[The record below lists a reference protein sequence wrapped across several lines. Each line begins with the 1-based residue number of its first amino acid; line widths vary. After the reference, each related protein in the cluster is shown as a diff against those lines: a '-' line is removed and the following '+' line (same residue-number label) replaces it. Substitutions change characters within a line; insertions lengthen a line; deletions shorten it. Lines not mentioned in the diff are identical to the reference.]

1 MFTLVSQKE
10 QSEDA
15 KQAEGVIPRWSAS
28 LTRYLEEMDK
38 IRSAEESQD
47 AAVRRRRHLQLKS
60 AYHVQ
65 RDAKT

>member
-1 MFTLVSQKE
+1 
-10 QSEDA
+10 
-15 KQAEGVIPRWSAS
+15 
-28 LTRYLEEMDK
+28 LTRHLEEMDK

-65 RDAKT
+65 RDARM